1 MSKPKTHGD
10 WVREAEKLGSKC
22 EDIFSQME
30 NESNGLTDRQYD
42 ALDGKLERYESRW
55 RHVAKQAADTADD
68 PAVAIKYYTL
78 LADRFL
84 RRSVFDAA
92 RKLVLFALARG
103 TPDEDQKATLAHI
116 WECVATCDDPKFREL
131 YDELPV
137 ERSRRVG
144 PLPGQQELAFD
155 RRLVGSEQAT

>member
-1 MSKPKTHGD
+1 MSKPKSHGD

-42 ALDGKLERYESRW
+42 ALDGKLKRHESKW
-55 RHVAKQAADTADD
+55 RRAAQQAADTADD
-68 PAVAIKYYTL
+68 PAVAIKYYAL
-78 LADRFL
+78 IADRCL
-84 RRSVFDAA
+84 QTSEFDAA
-92 RKLVLFALARG
+92 RKMVLIALARG

-116 WECVATCDDPKFREL
+116 WEHVARRDDPKFREL

-137 ERSRRVG
+137 ERSRRLG

-155 RRLVGSEQAT
+155 RRMVGSEQTS